1 MKRIKSFLV
10 SKITVDTI
18 AFAIFSLL
26 TSVGLTTIYE
36 LLVLKMDNDDWFLF
50 RIIYNILKFSGAYF
64 CAELTDIIRKKIQKN
79 PNNLSQKIT
88 ADTLAVSIYQLPIY
102 NITGY
107 FEGAADKTSGK
118 FSIFL

>member
-1 MKRIKSFLV
+1 LKRIKSFLV

>member
-1 MKRIKSFLV
+1 LKKIKSFLV